1 MGTSDI
7 LIGLLVIA
15 VLVIGVQIWRSN
27 NIVGNYQ
34 TQNGRLVE
42 IQKRRVFSNKA
53 DVFVLVTDGKVY
65 VLGTLKLNNTRDVLL
80 DGIIVGSLS
89 ANFLSGELILNLAGN
104 KLSLTKNKA

>member
-1 MGTSDI
+1 MGTSDL

-27 NIVGNYQ
+27 NIVGKYQ
-34 TQNGRLVE
+34 AQNGKLFE

-53 DVFVLVTDGKVY
+53 DVFVIVTDGKVY
-65 VLGTLKLNNTRDVLL
+65 VLGSLKLNNTRDVSL
-80 DGIIVGSLS
+80 DGTTVGSLS
-89 ANFLSGELILNLAGN
+89 TNFLNGELILNLAGN